1 MRTAILYFP
10 ASILVTALLLG
21 SVAGGQEVSKK
32 AGQEGQRLRVAVA
45 QISVTRDIDANLET
59 IGRAIDKAI
68 EQKAD
73 ILLTPEGSLSG
84 YTPKFDQA
92 KVDAALKKV
101 VDKASSAGL
110 ALALGTCYTEPDDG
124 KCYNQIR
131 FYDGEGKFLGFHSKT
146 LRCGSMTDPP
156 KGELNDYA
164 CRPLRTFEIK
174 GITVGGLICND
185 MWANPGCTP
194 MPDPHLSQKLA
205 DMGAKII
212 FQAVNG
218 GRNGSDWSRNVFWP
232 FHETNLRIR
241 AQTGKLWIV
250 TVDNCH
256 PTNIPCSAPSGV
268 LQPNGNWAVKTPGQ
282 GEQMVVYT
290 IVL

>member
-10 ASILVTALLLG
+10 ASILVTALLLD
-21 SVAGGQEVSKK
+21 SVA
-32 AGQEGQRLRVAVA
+32 AGQEGQQLRVAVA
-45 QISVTRDIDANLET
+45 QISVSRDIDANLET

-68 EQKAD
+68 EKKAD
-73 ILLTPEGSLSG
+73 ILVTPEGSLSG
-84 YTPKFDQA
+84 YTPKFDQVR
-92 KVDAALKKV
+92 VDAALKKV

-124 KCYNQIR
+124 ECYNQIR
-131 FYDGEGKFLGFHSKT
+131 FYDGDGKFLGFHSKT

-156 KGELNDYA
+156 KGELNHYA

-174 GITVGGLICND
+174 GITIGGLICND
-185 MWANPGCTP
+185 MWGNPGCTP

-218 GRNGSDWSRNVFWP
+218 GRNGGDWSREVYWP

-241 AQTGKLWIV
+241 AKTGKLWIV
-250 TVDNCH
+250 TADNCH
-256 PTNIPCSAPSGV
+256 PTNIPCSCPSGV
-268 LQPNGNWAVKTPGQ
+268 LRPNGNWAVKTPNQ

>member
-1 MRTAILYFP
+1 MKHLAIYLP
-10 ASILVTALLLG
+10 ASILIAALLSG
-21 SVAGGQEVSKK
+21 GVVCGQETRK
-32 AGQEGQRLRVAVA
+32 LRVAVA
-45 QISVTRDIDANLET
+45 QISVTRDIDANLKT

-68 EQKAD
+68 DEKAD

-84 YTPKFDQA
+84 YTPQFDQA
-92 KVDAALKKV
+92 EVDSALKQV
-101 VDKASSAGL
+101 VSKASSAGL
-110 ALALGTCYTEPDDG
+110 ALALGTCYTEADDG

-131 FYDGEGKFLGFHSKT
+131 FYDGDGKFLGFHSKT

-164 CRPLRTFEIK
+164 CRPLRTFQIN
-174 GITVGGLICND
+174 GIMVGGLICND

-256 PTNIPCSAPSGV
+256 PTNIPCSSPSGV
-268 LQPNGNWAVKTPGQ
+268 LRPNGNWAVQTPDQ
-282 GEQMVVYT
+282 GEQILVYT
-290 IVL
+290 IVF

>member
-131 FYDGEGKFLGFHSKT
+131 FYDGDGKFLGFHSKT